1 MIRLRKPPC
10 PDTFTI
16 TPVSPVFNSDNFIA
30 LIIQNSKFIIMITTI
45 IHNSE
50 FKIHNYDYY
59 CLLYLLL
66 QATCLLVHSLTRQLE
81 RLVYSSTCWL
91 VNFSKFLCLLL
102 KQLVYSLTCQLVYI
116 VRNKGNEKKQN
127 KKRLLCKYLIMGI
140 GNGMKKVITGIFLH
154 VIITIHLSER

>member
-30 LIIQNSKFIIMITTI
+30 LIIQNSKF
-45 IHNSE
+45 
-50 FKIHNYDYY
+50 KIHNYDYF

-66 QATCLLVHSLTRQLE
+66 QATCS
-81 RLVYSSTCWL
+81 LVYLFTCPLVYLFTRSL

-102 KQLVYSLTCQLVYI
+102 KQLVHSLTRQLVYI

-127 KKRLLCKYLIMGI
+127 RKCLYSKYLIMGI
-140 GNGMKKVITGIFLH
+140 GNGMKKGYNRYFSSCNNNNTLVTGMK
-154 VIITIHLSER
+154 

>member
-30 LIIQNSKFIIMITTI
+30 LIIQNSKFII
-45 IHNSE
+45 
-50 FKIHNYDYY
+50 HNYDYF

-66 QATCLLVHSLTRQLE
+66 QATCS
-81 RLVYSSTCWL
+81 LVYLFTCPLVYLFTRSL
-91 VNFSKFLCLLL
+91 VNFSKSLCLFI
-102 KQLVYSLTCQLVYI
+102 KQLVYSLTRQLVYI

-127 KKRLLCKYLIMGI
+127 RKCLYSKYLIMGI

-154 VIITIHLSER
+154 VIITIHLPEG